1 MMINTDV
8 LIPMTDANQNFS
20 KVARLVDEQG
30 TVVILKNNKPK
41 YAVIDFSEYE
51 GFQEYRKSLIEKT
64 ANQLI
69 EENLEAFQELAK

>member
-1 MMINTDV
+1 MINTDV